1 MNLRPPL
8 IAHVIQRLATGG
20 LENGLVNLIN
30 HMAYDRYRH
39 AIICLTTA
47 TDYASRI
54 QRKDVEII
62 ELNKRQGQNLGV
74 HARYFRLLRTLRP
87 DIVHTRN
94 LPALEFQSDA
104 ALAKVPGRI
113 HGEHGRD
120 MYDLEGK
127 NFKYNSLRKLMRP
140 FIHRYI
146 AVSKSLS
153 NWLVHELNVS
163 AKRVI
168 QIYNGVDTE
177 KFRPVA
183 RSASAGIPSYVRSSN
198 TFVLGTVGRMEAVK
212 DQLVLVRAFLHLR
225 DAEPTLRERLRLIVI
240 GDGPIREQALAL
252 LQSAG
257 AEGFA
262 WLPGER
268 NDIEEVLRSMDL
280 FVLPSL
286 IEGIS
291 NTILEAMAS
300 GLPVVATRVGGNPE
314 LVDDGE
320 TGSLI
325 PASDPIAMAQA
336 IQRYTTNPEKVRA
349 DGAAGRKK
357 AANQFSISAMVN
369 GYMSVYDSI
378 LNGKRHRAA
387 AESRAYPVSSP
398 ERET

>member
-1 MNLRPPL
+1 
-8 IAHVIQRLATGG
+8 
-20 LENGLVNLIN
+20 
-30 HMAYDRYRH
+30 
-39 AIICLTTA
+39 
-47 TDYASRI
+47 
-54 QRKDVEII
+54 
-62 ELNKRQGQNLGV
+62 
-74 HARYFRLLRTLRP
+74 
-87 DIVHTRN
+87 
-94 LPALEFQSDA
+94 
-104 ALAKVPGRI
+104 
-113 HGEHGRD
+113 
-120 MYDLEGK
+120 
-127 NFKYNSLRKLMRP
+127 
-140 FIHRYI
+140 
-146 AVSKSLS
+146 
-153 NWLVHELNVS
+153 
-163 AKRVI
+163 
-168 QIYNGVDTE
+168 
-177 KFRPVA
+177 
-183 RSASAGIPSYVRSSN
+183 
-198 TFVLGTVGRMEAVK
+198 MEAVK